1 MSDLLLR
8 VIASTWDFAVEA
20 APFLLLGF
28 VLAGAIQVFLRRD
41 RLVAWIGRP
50 GVGSVVR
57 AAAVGVPLPL
67 CSCGVVPVAAALRRQ
82 GADRGATTS
91 FLISTPESGVDSI
104 AISWALLDPVMTVFR
119 PVAAFIAAV
128 AGGVAQQL
136 ADKRYDRVPQAT
148 TEAVGADS
156 GCCSSGQPAC
166 CGGGGGDS
174 HAAHPPA
181 DGGFYA
187 RLRAGGRFAFVEL
200 FDDIGLA
207 LLAGLLLSGAIMAL
221 VPEFDL
227 ATLGAWGGLLSM
239 LVMLVVGV
247 PLYVC
252 ATAATPLAAVMIAK
266 GVSPG
271 AVLVFLMAGPATN
284 LASLAM
290 LSPVLG
296 RRGLVVYVASVM
308 VSAVALGLLLDALY
322 PMLGIMPSVFLGAD
336 EAAHC
341 ADCHGWLSHAMA
353 AMMIALAVAGMVR
366 RWRSRRRQRAATGA
380 PAPC

>member
-28 VLAGAIQVFLRRD
+28 VLAGAIQVLLRRD

-148 TEAVGADS
+148 TEAIGADS

-181 DGGFYA
+181 GGGFYA